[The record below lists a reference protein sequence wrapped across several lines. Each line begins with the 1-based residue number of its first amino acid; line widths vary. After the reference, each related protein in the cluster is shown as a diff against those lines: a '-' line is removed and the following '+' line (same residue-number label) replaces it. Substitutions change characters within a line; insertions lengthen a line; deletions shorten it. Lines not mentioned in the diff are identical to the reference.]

1 MTYDST
7 HLVSMSS
14 LPSPM
19 SVKTVDGTPLAVV
32 SHGTLHTPRFH
43 VPQLH
48 LQLFSTGQIADHGC
62 RVVLDSDAS
71 IHDRRTWTLVGSGRQ
86 LCDPPRLWKLDWLHL
101 PPVST
106 SHCSTLS
113 LSWCVRRI
121 LYIVFLP
128 YKCHLLYT
136 LPLGPLE

>member
-7 HLVSMSS
+7 LLVSMSS

-19 SVKTVDGTPLAVV
+19 SVKTADGTPLAVV
-32 SHGTLHTPRFH
+32 SHGTLRTPRFH

-48 LQLFSTGQIADHGC
+48 LQLFSTGQITDHGC
-62 RVVLDSDAS
+62 RVVLDSDACS
-71 IHDRRTWTLVGSGRQ
+71 IHDRRTGTLVGSGCQ
-86 LCDPPRLWKLDWLHL
+86 LRDPPRLWKLDWLHL
-101 PPVST
+101 PLVST
-106 SHCSTLS
+106 SCCSTLS

-128 YKCHLLYT
+128 YIGAYV
-136 LPLGPLE
+136 